1 MDLFDSLPPLF
12 IDARSLDQNSLYAGR
27 YPMLAHFSGQGHVIK
42 VPDGELWYVPH
53 FFSQAISDRI
63 MQALIAFEHC
73 EGDDNKNT
81 PYQNTH
87 SQITS
92 WHSEQWQHLTNIN
105 AIEWQNIAWRQDHIK
120 IYGKTIPL
128 PRLSAWYGDPDCAYS
143 YSGIYL
149 QPNPWNNV
157 LNWIRNQ
164 LRVRGGF
171 CFNSALL
178 NWYRSG
184 RDHMSWHAD
193 DEPVLGRNPRI
204 ASVNFGASR
213 RFLLRRIDDHQQKI
227 EIPLHHGSLLVMSGA
242 LQHYWQHCVPKQAR
256 VQHSR
261 INMTFRTIVT

>member
-1 MDLFDSLPPLF
+1 MDLFDSLPPSF
-12 IDARSLDQNSLYAGR
+12 IDACSLDQNSLYAGR

-143 YSGIYL
+143 YSGISL
-149 QPNPWNNV
+149 PWGSV
-157 LNWIRNQ
+157 AVASSSCWSCSRISSPMKCSMRWA
-164 LRVRGGF
+164 G
-171 CFNSALL
+171 S
-178 NWYRSG
+178 WTWSSG
-184 RDHMSWHAD
+184 R
-193 DEPVLGRNPRI
+193 PRCLT
-204 ASVNFGASR
+204 R
-213 RFLLRRIDDHQQKI
+213 
-227 EIPLHHGSLLVMSGA
+227 
-242 LQHYWQHCVPKQAR
+242 
-256 VQHSR
+256 
-261 INMTFRTIVT
+261 